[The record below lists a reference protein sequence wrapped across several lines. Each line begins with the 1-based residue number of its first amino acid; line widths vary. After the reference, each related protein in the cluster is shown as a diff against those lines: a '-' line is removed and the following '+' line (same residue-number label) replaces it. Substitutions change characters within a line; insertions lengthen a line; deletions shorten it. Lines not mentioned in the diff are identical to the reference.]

1 MAGEMEI
8 IFSLCAR
15 IHVLL
20 RRETKRIVD
29 VEWMVSNANYAR
41 AILEVSRATQH
52 PELLELAERIETLH
66 PLIEKMEVVQTKR
79 DSNIPQEPDQESKYL
94 FSLR

>member
-1 MAGEMEI
+1 MAGEMEV
-8 IFSLCAR
+8 IFSLSAR

-29 VEWMVSNANYAR
+29 VEWMAVNADYVR
-41 AILEVSRATQH
+41 EILKISLATENA
-52 PELLELAERIETLH
+52 ELNELVQRIEALH
-66 PLIEKMEVVQTKR
+66 PLLPKVNAPKNSINKDEE
-79 DSNIPQEPDQESKYL
+79 QEGEAKYL

>member
-8 IFSLCAR
+8 IFSLSAR

-29 VEWMVSNANYAR
+29 VEWMAVNQDYVR
-41 AILEVSRATQH
+41 EILKISRATGNAELHELVLRIEAQH
-52 PELLELAERIETLH
+52 PLLPRVNAPPPPPRNENDTTE
-66 PLIEKMEVVQTKR
+66 
-79 DSNIPQEPDQESKYL
+79 QEAKYL

>member
-1 MAGEMEI
+1 MAGEMEV
-8 IFSLCAR
+8 IFSLSAR

-29 VEWMVSNANYAR
+29 VEWM
-41 AILEVSRATQH
+41 AINVDYVREILKISRATNN
-52 PELLELAERIETLH
+52 PELLELAQRIEALH
-66 PLIEKMEVVQTKR
+66 PILPRTRPAPVKHEADTEKE
-79 DSNIPQEPDQESKYL
+79 QEAKYM

>member
-1 MAGEMEI
+1 MAGEMEV
-8 IFSLCAR
+8 IFSLSAR

-29 VEWMVSNANYAR
+29 VEWMAINADYVR
-41 AILEVSRATQH
+41 EILKISRATNN
-52 PELLELAERIETLH
+52 PELHELAQRIEALH
-66 PLIEKMEVVQTKR
+66 PILPRMRPAPATREAATQK
-79 DSNIPQEPDQESKYL
+79 EPEAKYL

>member
-8 IFSLCAR
+8 IFSLSAR

-29 VEWMVSNANYAR
+29 VEWMAVNQDYVR
-41 AILEVSRATQH
+41 EILKISRATGNA
-52 PELLELAERIETLH
+52 ELHELVLRIEALH
-66 PLIEKMEVVQTKR
+66 PLLPRVKIQNAIRHDDDAKE
-79 DSNIPQEPDQESKYL
+79 QEAKYL

>member
-1 MAGEMEI
+1 MAGEMEVL
-8 IFSLCAR
+8 FSLSAR

-29 VEWMVSNANYAR
+29 VEWMTVNDDYVR
-41 AILEVSRATQH
+41 EILKISRATENA
-52 PELLELAERIETLH
+52 ELHELARRIEVLH
-66 PLIEKMEVVQTKR
+66 PLLPRVKIQNAIRHDDDAKE
-79 DSNIPQEPDQESKYL
+79 QEAKYL

>member
-1 MAGEMEI
+1 MAGEMEV
-8 IFSLCAR
+8 IFSLSAR

-29 VEWMVSNANYAR
+29 VEWMAVNVEYVREILKISLATDNA
-41 AILEVSRATQH
+41 
-52 PELLELAERIETLH
+52 ELCELVQRIETLH
-66 PLIEKMEVVQTKR
+66 PLLIKARASKSLPHKETE
-79 DSNIPQEPDQESKYL
+79 SEPAAKYQ

>member
-1 MAGEMEI
+1 MAGEMEVL
-8 IFSLCAR
+8 FSLSAR

-29 VEWMVSNANYAR
+29 VEWMTANVDYVR
-41 AILEVSRATQH
+41 EILTISRATES
-52 PELLELAERIETLH
+52 PELHELAQRIEMLH
-66 PLIEKMEVVQTKR
+66 PLLPRIKATPIVHDAKE
-79 DSNIPQEPDQESKYL
+79 QEAKYL

>member
-1 MAGEMEI
+1 MAGEMEL
-8 IFSLCAR
+8 IFSLSAR

-29 VEWMVSNANYAR
+29 VEWMAVNVEYVR
-41 AILEVSRATQH
+41 EILKISRATNNV
-52 PELLELAERIETLH
+52 ELLELVQRIEALH
-66 PLIEKMEVVQTKR
+66 PLLPRVRPAQITHSDETEQAAGT
-79 DSNIPQEPDQESKYL
+79 KYL

>member
-1 MAGEMEI
+1 MAGEMEV
-8 IFSLCAR
+8 IFSLSAR

-29 VEWMVSNANYAR
+29 VEWMAVNVEYVREILKISLATDNA
-41 AILEVSRATQH
+41 
-52 PELLELAERIETLH
+52 ELRELVQRIEALH
-66 PLIEKMEVVQTKR
+66 PLLIKARTSKSLAHKETE
-79 DSNIPQEPDQESKYL
+79 SEPAAKYL